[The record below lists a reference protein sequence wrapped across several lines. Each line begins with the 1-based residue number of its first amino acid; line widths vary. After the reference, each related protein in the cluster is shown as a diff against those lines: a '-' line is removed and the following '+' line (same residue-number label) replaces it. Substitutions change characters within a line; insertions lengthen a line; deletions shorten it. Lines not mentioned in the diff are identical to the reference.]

1 MFVNPAL
8 YLVTSTASSGAP
20 PPTSHNTHP
29 WSKRQS
35 KTLAPIT
42 THSKSYYHNNGTGFY
57 GTRRQHRQGTVS
69 KNSCFAY
76 SHFLAL
82 QLKGAP
88 FVRFPSPIVNA
99 TTQRNLCI
107 ESRVSMTD
115 CCNAPLQMAWVS
127 NVVVFTHSLFHS
139 FVFVFVSIGRACAL
153 VILCRCHC
161 HCRSRQNDLRS
172 KGNGQDF
179 AIRFR
184 TQPSSQCYQ

>member
-20 PPTSHNTHP
+20 PPTSHKLQRSHP

-42 THSKSYYHNNGTGFY
+42 THSESYYHCNGTGFY

-88 FVRFPSPIVNA
+88 FVRFPSPLVNA
-99 TTQRNLCI
+99 TTQGIFVI

-115 CCNAPLQMAWVS
+115 CCNAPLQMAWV
-127 NVVVFTHSLFHS
+127 FLRCCTHSFTLS
-139 FVFVFVSIGRACAL
+139 F
-153 VILCRCHC
+153 
-161 HCRSRQNDLRS
+161 
-172 KGNGQDF
+172 
-179 AIRFR
+179 
-184 TQPSSQCYQ
+184 P